1 MDQVGEWDKSMP
13 LSTEKSQEL
22 RYDTD
27 IAVLQTEL
35 RNLSEKLDYH
45 TQTTHAM
52 MREFQT
58 ENNRQHNDMMAR
70 ITKLENWRWMLMGAG
85 VILGSSG
92 MMGIEKLMGIH

>member
-1 MDQVGEWDKSMP
+1 MTGEWDKSMP
-13 LSTEKSQEL
+13 LSTEKSQEF
-22 RYDTD
+22 RYETD

-58 ENNRQHNDMMAR
+58 ENNRQHNELFNR
-70 ITKLENWRWMLMGAG
+70 IVKLENWRWMLIGAG
-85 VILGSSG
+85 IILGSSG
-92 MMGIEKLMGIH
+92 MLGIEKLMGIH

>member
-1 MDQVGEWDKSMP
+1 MP
-13 LSTEKSQEL
+13 LSTEKSQEF
-22 RYDTD
+22 RYETD

-58 ENNRQHNDMMAR
+58 ENNRQHNELFNR
-70 ITKLENWRWMLMGAG
+70 VVKLEQWRWMLIGAG

-92 MMGIEKLMGIH
+92 MMGIEKLMGIY

>member
-1 MDQVGEWDKSMP
+1 MP

-70 ITKLENWRWMLMGAG
+70 IVKLENWRWMLIGAG

-92 MMGIEKLMGIH
+92 FAGLEKLLGLH

>member
-1 MDQVGEWDKSMP
+1 MP
-13 LSTEKSQEL
+13 LSTEKSQEF
-22 RYDTD
+22 RYETD

-58 ENNRQHNDMMAR
+58 ENNRQHNELFNR
-70 ITKLENWRWMLMGAG
+70 VVKLEQWRWMLIGAG
-85 VILGSSG
+85 IILGSSG
-92 MMGIEKLMGIH
+92 MLGIEKLMGIH

>member
-1 MDQVGEWDKSMP
+1 MP
-13 LSTEKSQEL
+13 LSTEKSQEF
-22 RYDTD
+22 RYETD

-58 ENNRQHNDMMAR
+58 ENNRQHNELFNR
-70 ITKLENWRWMLMGAG
+70 VVRLEQWRWMLIGAG
-85 VILGSSG
+85 ILAGSSG
-92 MMGIEKLMGIH
+92 MLGIEKLMGIH

>member
-1 MDQVGEWDKSMP
+1 MP

-45 TQTTHAM
+45 TQTTQAM

-58 ENNRQHNDMMAR
+58 ENNRQHNELFNR
-70 ITKLENWRWMLMGAG
+70 VVRLEQWRWMLMGAG
-85 VILGSSG
+85 LILGSSG
-92 MMGIEKLMGIH
+92 FAGIEKLMGIH